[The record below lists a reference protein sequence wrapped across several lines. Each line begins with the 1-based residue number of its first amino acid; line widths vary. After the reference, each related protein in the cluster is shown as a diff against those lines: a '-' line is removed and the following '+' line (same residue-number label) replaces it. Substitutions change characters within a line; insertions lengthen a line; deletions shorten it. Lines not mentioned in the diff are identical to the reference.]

1 MKHVCSLIALLALGF
16 SATVLSH
23 PHLSKSVKATLPSK
37 VEANISYYTV
47 PANMTHIEKVQ
58 VGGFAPS
65 RAVLSLSGATSSGS
79 TAVPAGEY
87 TIGAVRDKSSDW
99 TLALHP
105 KLARGD
111 QPDSSK
117 LIRLQSSFSTSEG
130 TAHHSSFDVAPGH
143 GSMEGKAVVIWHF
156 GTLYLAGELK

>member
-1 MKHVCSLIALLALGF
+1 MKHACSLIALLTLGF
-16 SATVLSH
+16 SATALSH
-23 PHLSKSVKATLPSK
+23 PHLTKSVTARLPSK
-37 VEANISYYTV
+37 VEASINYYTV
-47 PANMTHIEKVQ
+47 PANMAHIEKVK
-58 VGGFAPS
+58 VGGFTPS

-87 TIGAVRDKSSDW
+87 TIGAVRNASDW

-105 KLARGD
+105 KMARGD
-111 QPDSSK
+111 QPEPSK
-117 LIRLQSSFSTSEG
+117 LILLQSSFSSSEG

-156 GTLYLAGELK
+156 ARCTWREP

>member
-1 MKHVCSLIALLALGF
+1 MKHACSLIALLTLGF
-16 SATVLSH
+16 SATALSH
-23 PHLSKSVKATLPSK
+23 PHLTKSVTATLPSK
-37 VEANISYYTV
+37 VEASINYYTV
-47 PANMTHIEKVQ
+47 PANMAHIEKVK
-58 VGGFAPS
+58 VGGFTPS

-87 TIGAVRDKSSDW
+87 TIGAVRNASDW

-105 KLARGD
+105 KMARGD
-111 QPDSSK
+111 QPEPSK
-117 LIRLQSSFSTSEG
+117 LILLQSSFSSSEG

-156 GTLYLAGELK
+156 GTLYLAGALK

>member
-1 MKHVCSLIALLALGF
+1 MKNACSLIALLTLGF
-16 SATVLSH
+16 STVALSH
-23 PHLSKSVKATLPSK
+23 PHLSKTVTATLPSK
-37 VEANISYYTV
+37 VEANINYYTV
-47 PANMTHIEKVQ
+47 PANMTHIEKIQ

-87 TIGAVRDKSSDW
+87 TIGAVRNASDW

-117 LIRLQSSFSTSEG
+117 LILLHSSFSNSEG
-130 TAHHSSFDVAPGH
+130 TAHHSSFDVTPGH

-156 GTLYLAGELK
+156 GPLYLAGALD

>member
-1 MKHVCSLIALLALGF
+1 MKHTLSLTALLFLGI
-16 SATVLSH
+16 SATTLAD
-23 PHLSKSVKATLPSK
+23 PHLTKTVTAKLPST
-37 VEANISYYTV
+37 VEASINYYTV
-47 PANMTHIEKVQ
+47 PANMAHIEKIK
-58 VGGFAPS
+58 VGDFTPS

-87 TIGAVRDKSSDW
+87 TIGAVRNASDW

-117 LIRLQSSFSTSEG
+117 LLLLHSSFSTAEG
-130 TAHHSSFDVAPGH
+130 TAHHSDFDVLPGH
-143 GSMEGKAVVIWHF
+143 GTMEGKAVLTWHF
-156 GTLYLAGELK
+156 GTLYLAGALE

>member
-23 PHLSKSVKATLPSK
+23 PHLTKSVTAKLPSK
-37 VEANISYYTV
+37 VEASINYYTV
-47 PANMTHIEKVQ
+47 PANMTHIEKIK
-58 VGGFAPS
+58 VGGFASS

-87 TIGAVRDKSSDW
+87 SIGAVRNASDW

-117 LIRLQSSFSTSEG
+117 LILLQSSFSTSEG
-130 TAHHSSFDVAPGH
+130 TAHHTSFDVTPGH
-143 GSMEGKAVVIWHF
+143 GTMEGKAVVIWHF
-156 GTLYLAGELK
+156 GTLYLAGALE